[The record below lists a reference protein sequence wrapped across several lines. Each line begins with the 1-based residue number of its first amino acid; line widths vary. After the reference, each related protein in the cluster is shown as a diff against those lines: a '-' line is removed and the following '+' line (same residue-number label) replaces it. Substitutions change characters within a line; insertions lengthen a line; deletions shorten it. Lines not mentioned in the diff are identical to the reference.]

1 MGKNIKSVKA
11 ILRRKA
17 EKLLTERGISDTFSA
32 LKSKYLPT
40 DKPDKKPDNKLINP
54 SAFRLINPSA
64 SQSASPST
72 DLPANLSDADTLKLL
87 HELEVHH
94 IELNMQN
101 EELTRAINQARICK
115 EKAELNAKKYAELYD
130 FAPSG
135 YFTLSKEGRIVEMNL
150 AGAKMLS
157 KERSL
162 LKNRLFQFLLS
173 ENNIPLFIL
182 FLNNVFAG
190 KITQTCELTLA
201 QDGFLPLH
209 LFVTGIMTDEEQCL
223 LTIVDISDRKRT
235 EDALRQSEQDCDNI
249 LNEISDVVWSLSW
262 PDMKVNYISPSVE
275 QLYGLPLKD
284 FIENPSLWES
294 MAHPDDK
301 HISEKAMNQLLAEG
315 TAVRECRIVRPD
327 GSIVWINDKSKVI
340 YDKDNTIV
348 RVDGV
353 SRDITEEKQAA
364 IFREIN
370 HKINQILN
378 ESGDLKVSVH
388 RVIDCLKKKT
398 GFDAIGIRLQQGDD
412 FPYFAQNGFS
422 SEFLSTKN
430 TLIGHTKAGGLCRDK
445 SGNIKLECTC
455 GLVIS
460 GKTDPENP
468 SVTVGGSIWTN
479 DSLTFLEIAPGDDL
493 RFHPRNQCIHQGYA
507 SVALIPV
514 RTKDK
519 NIGLI
524 QFNDHRKGCFT
535 IDMIDRLEGMAMY
548 LGEAIM
554 RKQAEEELQKSNEL
568 FALFMHHS
576 PIYAFIKE
584 VTSTESRTLKASDN
598 YRDMIGIPG
607 SEMIGKTMFELFP
620 AEIAASITADDY
632 AVVSNNE
639 IIEIEETFNGHIYSS
654 IKFPISRN
662 GQNLLAGFSL
672 DITERKVLEKKLQE
686 NELKYRLLFETAQE
700 GILVAQGTNFKFVN
714 PMSMELTGY
723 SEAEL
728 LTLHFLEIVH
738 PDDREFVINN
748 FQKRINNKPA
758 ENRYTIRIY
767 KKDNSLRYFELSGAK
782 TEWEGEPA
790 VIIFVADI
798 TNRIHAEQ
806 ALKKSESHAR
816 ALINA
821 MPDMIFIL
829 SSEGVYI
836 NYKAAKEDLGYQQKS
851 LIGLNNRDITPPEFA
866 DLIDEKIKITLQTLK
881 IQVFEYQFQFP
892 TGETGE
898 YEARMVPGGSDE
910 VIVIVRNITERK
922 KAEAEIIQ
930 KNEDLQKLNSEKD
943 KFFSVI
949 AHDLL
954 NPFQT
959 LLGFSSTMGE
969 DLLNLPL
976 EKVQKIAMNMRSSAN
991 KLFYLLENL
1000 LEWSQIQRS
1009 GNKFKPVRLNLTKR
1023 IDEII
1028 ELIQDTADK
1037 KMIVI
1042 SVDIPEELSVMADS
1056 QMFESMMRNLVYN
1069 AIKFTPPQGRVTIAA
1084 VPLSDNLVE
1093 ISITDTGIGMD
1104 QTIIDHLFILDS
1116 QINRKGTEGESS
1128 TGLGLIICKDFIERH
1143 GGKILVESKVDKGS
1157 TFRFTLPKYI

>member
-11 ILRRKA
+11 ILRQKA
-17 EKLLTERGISDTFSA
+17 EKLMTKRGISDSFSD
-32 LKSKYLPT
+32 LKSKYIYADQPEKLS
-40 DKPDKKPDNKLINP
+40 DNHLINP
-54 SAFRLINPSA
+54 AAFKLANPS
-64 SQSASPST
+64 T
-72 DLPANLSDADTLKLL
+72 GLPANPSEAELIKLL
-87 HELEVHH
+87 QELEVHQ
-94 IELNMQN
+94 IELKMQN
-101 EELTRAINQARICK
+101 EELTRTINQARICK
-115 EKAELNAKKYAELYD
+115 EKADQIAKKYTELYE

-150 AGAKMLS
+150 TGAKMLS

-173 ENNIPLFIL
+173 ENNIPLFIF
-182 FLNNVFAG
+182 FLNNVFSG
-190 KITQTCELTLA
+190 KVAQTCELTLA
-201 QDGFLPLH
+201 QDGFLPVH
-209 LFVTGIMTDEEQCL
+209 LFVTGILTEDEDQCL
-223 LTIVDISDRKRT
+223 LTVVDISDHKRT
-235 EDALRQSEQDCDNI
+235 EDALRQSEQDRDSI

-262 PDMKVNYISPSVE
+262 PEMKVNYISPSVE
-275 QLYGLPLKD
+275 QLYGTPLKD
-284 FIENPSLWES
+284 FIKNPSLWES
-294 MAHPDDK
+294 MVHPDDR
-301 HISEKAMNQLLAEG
+301 HISDKALNQLLAKG
-315 TAVRECRIVRPD
+315 SAVRECRIVRPD

-340 YDKDNTIV
+340 YDKNNTIV

-370 HKINQILN
+370 HEIIQILN

-388 RVIDCLKKKT
+388 RVIDCLKNRT

-422 SEFLSTKN
+422 PDFLSTEN
-430 TLIGHTKAGGLCRDK
+430 TLVGRTKAGGLCRDEC
-445 SGNIKLECTC
+445 GNIKLECTC

-460 GKTDPENP
+460 GKTDPGNP
-468 SVTVGGSIWTN
+468 LVTVGGSIWTN
-479 DSLTFLEIAPGDDL
+479 DSIPFLEILPGDDL

-507 SVALIPV
+507 SVALIPIH
-514 RTKDK
+514 TKDK

-554 RKQAEEELQKSNEL
+554 RKQAEEELQKNNEL

-620 AEIAASITADDY
+620 AELAASITADDQ
-632 AVVSNNE
+632 AVVADGKT
-639 IIEIEETFNGHIYSS
+639 IEIEETFNGHIYSS
-654 IKFPISRN
+654 IKFPIFRN
-662 GQNLLAGFSL
+662 GQNLLAGFSI

-686 NELKYRLLFETAQE
+686 SELKYRLLFETAQE

-728 LTLHFLEIVH
+728 LTLHFMEIVH

-748 FQKRINNKPA
+748 FQKRINNMPA

-798 TNRIHAEQ
+798 T
-806 ALKKSESHAR
+806 
-816 ALINA
+816 
-821 MPDMIFIL
+821 
-829 SSEGVYI
+829 
-836 NYKAAKEDLGYQQKS
+836 
-851 LIGLNNRDITPPEFA
+851 
-866 DLIDEKIKITLQTLK
+866 
-881 IQVFEYQFQFP
+881 
-892 TGETGE
+892 
-898 YEARMVPGGSDE
+898 
-910 VIVIVRNITERK
+910 ERK
-922 KAEAEIIQ
+922 KAEAVINQ

-954 NPFQT
+954 SPFQT
-959 LLGFSSTMGE
+959 LLGFSSSMGE

-976 EKVQKIAMNMRSSAN
+976 EKIQKIAMNMRASAN

-1000 LEWSQIQRS
+1000 LEWSQLQRS
-1009 GNKFKPVRLNLTKR
+1009 GNNFKPVRLNLTKR
-1023 IDEII
+1023 IEEII

-1037 KMIVI
+1037 KMIVL
-1042 SVDIPEELSVMADS
+1042 SVDIPEDLSVMADS

-1069 AIKFTPPQGRVTIAA
+1069 AIKFTPPQGRVTISA
-1084 VPLSDNLVE
+1084 VPVSDNLVE
-1093 ISITDTGIGMD
+1093 ISISDTGIGMD
-1104 QTIIDHLFILDS
+1104 QTIIDHLFMLDS

-1143 GGKILVESKVDKGS
+1143 GGKIRVESQVDKGS
-1157 TFRFTLPKYI
+1157 TFRFTLPKHI

>member
-11 ILRRKA
+11 ILREKA
-17 EKLLTERGISDTFSA
+17 EKLLTERGISDKFSA

-40 DKPDKKPDNKLINP
+40 NKPEKPSDNQLINP
-54 SAFRLINPSA
+54 AAYKLANLSA
-64 SQSASPST
+64 SQAANPST
-72 DLPANLSDADTLKLL
+72 DLPSNLSEADITKLL
-87 HELEVHH
+87 HEMEVSQ
-94 IELNMQN
+94 IELKMQN
-101 EELTRAINQARICK
+101 AELTRTINLARICK
-115 EKAELNAKKYAELYD
+115 EKADQNAKKYTELYE

-135 YFTLSKEGRIVEMNL
+135 YFTLSKQGRIVELNL
-150 AGAKMLS
+150 AGAKILS

-173 ENNIPLFIL
+173 ENSIPIFIF
-182 FLNNVFAG
+182 FLNKVFAG
-190 KITQTCELTLA
+190 KVTQTCELTLTHS
-201 QDGFLPLH
+201 DCLPVH
-209 LFVTGIMTDEEQCL
+209 LFVTGIITDDEEQCM
-223 LTIVDISDRKRT
+223 LTLVDISDRKRT
-235 EDALRQSEQDCDNI
+235 EDALRQSEEDRDSI
-249 LNEISDVVWSLSW
+249 LNEISVVVWSLSW

-275 QLYGLPLKD
+275 QLYGQPLKD
-284 FIENPSLWES
+284 FIENPSLWET
-294 MAHPDDK
+294 MVHPDDK
-301 HISEKAMNQLLAEG
+301 HISDKALNHLLAKG
-315 TAVRECRIVRPD
+315 SAVRECRIVRPD

-340 YDKDNTIV
+340 YDKNNTII

-378 ESGDLKVSVH
+378 ESGDLRDCVH
-388 RVIDCLKKKT
+388 RVIDILKKRT
-398 GFDAIGIRLQQGDD
+398 GFDAIGIRLQDGDD

-422 SEFLSTKN
+422 PDFLSTEN
-430 TLIGHTKAGGLCRDK
+430 TLVGHTKAGGLCRDK

-460 GKTDPENP
+460 GKIDPENP

-479 DSLTFLEIAPGDDL
+479 DSLPFLEVLPGDDL
-493 RFHPRNQCIHQGYA
+493 RFHPRNQCIHQGFA
-507 SVALIPV
+507 SIALIPV

-524 QFNDHRKGCFT
+524 QFNNRRKGCFT

-554 RKQAEEELQKSNEL
+554 RKQAEEEPQKSNEL

-686 NELKYRLLFETAQE
+686 SELKYRLLFETAQE

-714 PMSMELTGY
+714 PMSTELTGY

-728 LTLHFLEIVH
+728 LTLHIMEIVH

-767 KKDNSLRYFELSGAK
+767 KKDNSLRYFELSGAR

-798 TNRIHAEQ
+798 
-806 ALKKSESHAR
+806 S
-816 ALINA
+816 
-821 MPDMIFIL
+821 
-829 SSEGVYI
+829 
-836 NYKAAKEDLGYQQKS
+836 
-851 LIGLNNRDITPPEFA
+851 
-866 DLIDEKIKITLQTLK
+866 
-881 IQVFEYQFQFP
+881 
-892 TGETGE
+892 
-898 YEARMVPGGSDE
+898 
-910 VIVIVRNITERK
+910 ERK

-954 NPFQT
+954 SPLQT
-959 LLGFSSTMGE
+959 LLGFSSSMGE

-976 EKVQKIAMNMRSSAN
+976 EKIQKIAMNMRASAN

-1023 IDEII
+1023 IEEVI
-1028 ELIQDTADK
+1028 ELIQDTAAK

-1042 SVDIPEELSVMADS
+1042 SVDIPEELSVIADS

-1104 QTIIDHLFILDS
+1104 QTIIDRLFILDS